1 MVEVVIAG
9 AGMTAFGKFLDRGV
23 RSLTAE
29 AVAAAMADAN
39 ASYADIGLVVFGN
52 AMSGLVTGQECIRSE
67 VALRGTPLTGQPMIN
82 VENACASGST
92 AVHVARMAVASGQ
105 CEVALAIGAEKLT
118 HPDKTV
124 AFKAME
130 SALDQEE
137 LADLKRSFGIV
148 DGSRS
153 IFMDV
158 YAKLTRAYM
167 AKSGATAE
175 DFAAVAVKSHRAA
188 ALNPKA
194 QFRKEVTLAEV
205 LASRVIADPLT
216 LLMCSPI
223 ADGAAAVIVTTEAWA
238 KKHGAD
244 YVRLS
249 ASAVATGKGDGDG
262 PTAAQL
268 AARRAY
274 EQAGVTPSDVHVA
287 EVHDASS
294 PAELIYYEELGLCAE
309 GDGPKLLRSGA
320 TDLGGRIS
328 VNPSGGLLSKGHPV
342 GATGVGQLVELMD
355 QLRGRSGARQRP
367 GAKVAL
373 AENGGGYIGEDSAV
387 GVVTILTR

>member
-1 MVEVVIAG
+1 
-9 AGMTAFGKFLDRGV
+9 
-23 RSLTAE
+23 
-29 AVAAAMADAN
+29 MA
-39 ASYADIGLVVFGN
+39 L
-52 AMSGLVTGQECIRSE
+52 
-67 VALRGTPLTGQPMIN
+67 
-82 VENACASGST
+82 
-92 AVHVARMAVASGQ
+92 
-105 CEVALAIGAEKLT
+105 
-118 HPDKTV
+118 
-124 AFKAME
+124 
-130 SALDQEE
+130 
-137 LADLKRSFGIV
+137 
-148 DGSRS
+148 
-153 IFMDV
+153 
-158 YAKLTRAYM
+158 
-167 AKSGATAE
+167 SGATAE

-238 KKHGAD
+238 RKHGAD
-244 YVRLS
+244 YARLS
-249 ASAVATGKGDGDG
+249 ASAIATGKGDGDG

-274 EQAGVTPSDVHVA
+274 EQAGVSPADIHVA

-294 PAELIYYEELGLCAE
+294 PAELIYYEELGLCAQ

-320 TDLGGRIS
+320 TDLGGRIC

-355 QLRGRSGARQRP
+355 QLRGRSGPRQRP

>member
-23 RSLTAE
+23 RSLTQE

-39 ASYADIGLVVFGN
+39 ASYGDIGLVVFGN
-52 AMSGLVTGQECIRSE
+52 AMSGLVTGQECIRGE

-130 SALDQEE
+130 SALDQEQ
-137 LADLKRSFGIV
+137 LADLKRSFGII
-148 DGSRS
+148 DGERS

-158 YAKLTRAYM
+158 YAKLTKAYM
-167 AKSGATAE
+167 ALSGATAE

-238 KKHGAD
+238 RKHGAD
-244 YVRLS
+244 YARLS
-249 ASAVATGKGDGDG
+249 ASAIATGKGDGDG

-274 EQAGVTPSDVHVA
+274 EQAGVSPADIHVA

-294 PAELIYYEELGLCAE
+294 PAELIYYEELGLCAQ

-320 TDLGGRIS
+320 TDLGGRIC

-355 QLRGRSGARQRP
+355 QLRGRSGPRQRP